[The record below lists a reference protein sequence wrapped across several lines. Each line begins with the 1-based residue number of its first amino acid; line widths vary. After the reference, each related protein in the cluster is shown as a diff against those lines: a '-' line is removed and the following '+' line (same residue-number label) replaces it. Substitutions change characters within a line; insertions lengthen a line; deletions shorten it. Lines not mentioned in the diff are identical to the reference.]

1 MSYTPTNW
9 QTGDTITAEKMNN
22 IENGIVNAPKVAVV
36 SLDAEGF
43 GTASHIFGYVVYAT
57 YEDNRWVV
65 IADDDLE
72 WVHIQ
77 GIIKPYW
84 RVIPPQYTIIP
95 SENMCP
101 FFIPNY
107 VQDQVNIETTGDI
120 EQTDNLYFG
129 YGSHIEYAYRLY
141 GNGSIKIIAL

>member
-22 IENGIVNAPKVAVV
+22 IEQGIVNAPKVAVV
-36 SLDAEGF
+36 TLDAEGF
-43 GTASHIFGYVVYAT
+43 GSASHTFGAMVYAT

-65 IADDDLE
+65 IADDDIA
-72 WVHIQ
+72 WVPVQ
-77 GIIKPYW
+77 GFIKPYW

-95 SENMCP
+95 SENMYP
-101 FFIPNY
+101 IF
-107 VQDQVNIETTGDI
+107 VNGLGNDVDIEITGDI
-120 EQTDNLYFG
+120 EETDNLYFN
-129 YGSHIEYAYRLY
+129 YGSLVLDAYRIY